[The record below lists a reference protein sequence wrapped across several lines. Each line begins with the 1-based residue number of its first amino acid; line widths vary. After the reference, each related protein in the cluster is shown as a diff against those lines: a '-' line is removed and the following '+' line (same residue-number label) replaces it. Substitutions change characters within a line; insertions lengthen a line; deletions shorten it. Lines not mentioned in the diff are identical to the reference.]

1 MAIFKAAEHEL
12 VNIADAERRTG
23 RSSEDLLLE
32 TGVQSLV
39 RISRDGSRE
48 EMLRVPVRLMLDYQE
63 QPAKPK
69 HPAKAA
75 SGAES
80 A

>member
-1 MAIFKAAEHEL
+1 VPIFKPAEHEL
-12 VNIADAERRTG
+12 VNIADVERRTG

-48 EMLRVPVRLMLDYQE
+48 EMLRIPVRLLLGYE
-63 QPAKPK
+63 EEPAKPK
-69 HPAKAA
+69 RAAKAA
-75 SGAES
+75 GAES

>member
-1 MAIFKAAEHEL
+1 MPIFKAAEHQL

-48 EMLRVPVRLMLDYQE
+48 EMLRIPVRLLLDHE
-63 QPAKPK
+63 EEPAKPK
-69 HPAKAA
+69 RPAKAA
-75 SGAES
+75 GAES

>member
-1 MAIFKAAEHEL
+1 VAIFKVAEHVL
-12 VNIADAERRTG
+12 LNVADAERRTG
-23 RSSEDLLLE
+23 RSSADLLLE

-48 EMLRVPVRLMLDYQE
+48 EMLRIPVRLLLDYE
-63 QPAKPK
+63 AEPAKPK
-69 HPAKAA
+69 RPAKAA
-75 SGAES
+75 GAES